1 MSALIPNAP
10 ARFAVK
16 RSVSAVS
23 LALLAMPL
31 AAQQIQDAGTL
42 KEIRAV
48 ATAEEELRQSL
59 GVSVITAEDLARKPP
74 ANDLADI
81 LRTQPGVNLTGNSA
95 SGAYGNQR
103 QIDLRGMGPENTLIL
118 VDGKPVMSRTGT
130 QMRRNGERDTG
141 GDTNWV
147 PVDQIERIEVIRGP
161 AAARYGSGAAG
172 GVINIITKKPAQTFG
187 GSVTAYK
194 STVKD
199 GGSTGRLGF
208 SANGPIS
215 ENLSFRAYGNIAKTD
230 ADSATVNTSED
241 GSFLAAGR
249 EGRRNRDINGLLRWQ
264 ATPDQV
270 VEVEG
275 GFSRQGNIYAGESVT
290 GVRPVEDLMGE
301 EVRRE
306 YRQTGSVTHTAKWGD
321 LGDSKLV
328 LQYEDTR
335 TANCYKGSVGGI
347 EGNCQTPLTSVTSDL
362 RTWFMNGELHTPLT
376 LGGLGQVLTTGVE
389 YRSERLDDPNAIQTS
404 GSTNADPAAA
414 SYQVMEAKTVA
425 FYLEDNIGVGQSLVL
440 TPGLRLDHHDQFGSN
455 WSPSLNASYELAPGW
470 TVKGGIARAFKAPN
484 LYQTNPYYY
493 WQSMGG
499 GCPTGFN
506 PCQIR
511 GNEDL
516 DAEVSVNKELGI
528 AWAPDNG
535 WDASFTYFRND
546 YKNKVGTAL
555 GATQSTQVGT
565 YWVTQWMNLGPALVH
580 GLEGSLS
587 VPLLGPKGRD
597 LKLVNNITWMFSNK
611 SKETDQP
618 ISIIPKYT
626 LNSTLDWHVNDKF
639 STQLT
644 GTFYG
649 RQAPR
654 TVNAKND
661 AATEAG
667 LKELG
672 SYTLVEL
679 SASYAFD
686 KRQRVGV
693 GVTNLFDKLITRES
707 NSTDN
712 AGAAT
717 YNEPR
722 RGFYVNYTAQF

>member
-1 MSALIPNAP
+1 MSALIQNAP
-10 ARFAVK
+10 SRFAVK

-31 AAQQIQDAGTL
+31 AAQQAQDAGTL
-42 KEIRAV
+42 KEVRAV

-59 GVSVITAEDLARKPP
+59 GVSVITDEDLARKPP

-187 GSVTAYK
+187 GSITAYK
-194 STVKD
+194 SVVDD
-199 GGSTGRLGF
+199 GGNTKRLGF
-208 SANGPIS
+208 SVNGPIS
-215 ENLSFRAYGNIAKTD
+215 ENLSFRVYGNVAKTD
-230 ADSATVNTSED
+230 EDSATVNTDED
-241 GSFLAAGR
+241 GNFLAAGR
-249 EGRRNRDINGLLRWQ
+249 EGRRNRDVNGLLRWQ

-270 VEVEG
+270 FEFES
-275 GFSRQGNIYAGESVT
+275 GFSRQGNIYTGESVT
-290 GVRPVEDLMGE
+290 GVNPTEELIGD
-301 EVRRE
+301 EVRRV
-306 YRQTGSVTHTAKWGD
+306 YRQTAAVTHKARWGD
-321 LGDSKLV
+321 LGDSRIV

-335 TANCYKGSVGGI
+335 TANCRKGSVGGT
-347 EGNCQTPLTSVTSDL
+347 EGNCSTPVSSVTSDL
-362 RTWFMNGELHTPLT
+362 RDWFLNAELHTPLT
-376 LGGLGQVLTTGVE
+376 IGEQRQVLTTGFE
-389 YRSERLDDPNAIQTS
+389 YRSERLDDPNAIQTTS
-404 GSTNADPAAA
+404 GTLGDPAAA
-414 SYQVMEAKTVA
+414 AYRVMEAKTAA
-425 FYLEDNIGVGQSLVL
+425 FYVEDNIGIGQSLVL
-440 TPGLRLDHHDQFGSN
+440 TPGLRLDHHDQFGNN
-455 WSPSLNASYELAPGW
+455 WSPSLNASFELSPQW
-470 TVKGGIARAFKAPN
+470 MLKGGIARVFKAPN

-499 GCPTGFN
+499 GCPSGFN

-511 GNEDL
+511 GNENL
-516 DAEVSVNKELGI
+516 DAEISVNKEIGV
-528 AWAPDNG
+528 AWAPDDG
-535 WDASFTYFRND
+535 WDASLTYFRND
-546 YKNKVGTAL
+546 YKNKIGTAL
-555 GATQSTQVGT
+555 GAVESTQIGT
-565 YWVTQWMNLGPALVH
+565 YWVTQWLNLGPALVH

-587 VPLLGPKGRD
+587 VPLMGPKGRD
-597 LKLVNNITWMFSNK
+597 LKLVNNVTWMFSNK
-611 SKETDQP
+611 SKDTDQP

-626 LNSTLDWHVNDKF
+626 LNSTLDWRANDQF
-639 STQLT
+639 SAQLI

-654 TVNAKND
+654 TVNQKND
-661 AATEAG
+661 PATAAG
-667 LKELG
+667 LKEQG
-672 SYTLVEL
+672 SYSLFEING
-679 SASYAFD
+679 SYAFD
-686 KRQRVGV
+686 KHQRVSF
-693 GVTNLFDKLITRES
+693 GVTNLFDKIITRES
-707 NSTDN
+707 SSTDN

-717 YNEPR
+717 YNEPG
-722 RGFYVNYTAQF
+722 RGFYVSYSAKF